1 MVAAYAAGEHG
12 PKFTTKTKGTQR
24 SGTADNVC
32 PAYGQRLPP
41 QVSEV
46 LTLDR
51 VLAEQ
56 VGPLGIPA
64 WQGALIGHVERQFTV
79 PIGVQVEIDATRGA
93 IQLLEPA
100 VC

>member
-1 MVAAYAAGEHG
+1 MLTQLELAGILG
-12 PKFTTKTKGTQR
+12 RLRGLVF
-24 SGTADNVC
+24 
-32 PAYGQRLPP
+32 GQCTRCLPP